1 LEPAILKKQLLEACK
16 RYVDSRIHTARES
29 MQYAQEAANE
39 ESKSSVGDKY
49 ETGRAI
55 MQIERDK
62 AAEQLDE
69 AIKLKN
75 TVDGINLDASTE
87 KVVLGSLIWTNTK
100 NIFIAIGIGRLM
112 LDEKEFLVVAPTSPL
127 GRTLMGKK
135 VKDQL
140 TFNNEV
146 LTISQ
151 IV

>member
-1 LEPAILKKQLLEACK
+1 LFEACK

-75 TVDGINLDASTE
+75 TLDGMTLDTSTE

-100 NIFIAIGIGRLM
+100 SIFIVIGIGRLM

-127 GRTLMGKK
+127 GRIMMGKK

>member
-1 LEPAILKKQLLEACK
+1 
-16 RYVDSRIHTARES
+16 

-75 TVDGINLDASTE
+75 TLDGMTLDTSTE

-100 NIFIAIGIGRLM
+100 SIFIAIGIGRLM

-127 GRTLMGKK
+127 GRIMMGKK